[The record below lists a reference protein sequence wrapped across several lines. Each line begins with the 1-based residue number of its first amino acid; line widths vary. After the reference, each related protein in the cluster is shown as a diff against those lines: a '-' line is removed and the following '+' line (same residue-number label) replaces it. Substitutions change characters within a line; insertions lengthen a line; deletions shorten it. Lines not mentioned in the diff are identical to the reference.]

1 MTKKEEPGQL
11 AGFERMA
18 QEFSN
23 RLKREWSN
31 SFCKLWNDPK
41 ERYIILKGLLF
52 LWHLL
57 MKQEPFTWKSW
68 RINLVISNISINVV
82 HNYYKM
88 MASTKPGAWILDPF
102 AGSSTTGIAANLLGR
117 RFLGIE
123 KEEEF
128 AAMSKARSIEIE
140 RIETYGTFRRKIP
153 DIVKAENIQMDCF
166 ACQDSLPIEELPFWC
181 SVHSLLLKVVRI
193 VPMSDSDSFSGS
205 SEYLLS

>member
-31 SFCKLWNDPK
+31 SFCKLWNNPK

-68 RINLVISNISINVV
+68 RINLVISNISINFV

-88 MASTKPGAWILDPF
+88 MASTKPWCMDSRPLCRQQHYWYRCQPPGAQISWHRKRRGVRCHEQ
-102 AGSSTTGIAANLLGR
+102 GSQYRDRKNRNLWHFPQENTWHRKGREHPNGLLCLSGVAANR
-117 RFLGIE
+117 R
-123 KEEEF
+123 
-128 AAMSKARSIEIE
+128 AAVLMHGSPSSSKGCPDSSDEW
-140 RIETYGTFRRKIP
+140 FR
-153 DIVKAENIQMDCF
+153 
-166 ACQDSLPIEELPFWC
+166 
-181 SVHSLLLKVVRI
+181 
-193 VPMSDSDSFSGS
+193 
-205 SEYLLS
+205 